1 MKPED
6 LRGSVWMKLDLHVSL
21 AFNGQCET
29 AFRFYEQCLNGT
41 IAFMLTWGNS
51 PMAAEAPPGWDP
63 KIAHAT
69 LKIGDTVITGS
80 DVPPD
85 RYEQPRG
92 FELVVQMDDPAT
104 AERVFQTLA
113 DKGRIAMPLQET
125 FWASLFE
132 VVVDQFGIT
141 WSINCEGPSAAAS
154 SSAFER

>member
-1 MKPED
+1 
-6 LRGSVWMKLDLHVSL
+6 MKLDLHVSL

-29 AFRFYEQCLNGT
+29 AFRFYEQCLNGR

-51 PMAAEAPPGWDP
+51 PMAAEAPPGWDA

-92 FELVVQMDDPAT
+92 FELVLQMDACHSR
-104 AERVFQTLA
+104 ARVSGA
-113 DKGRIAMPLQET
+113 G
-125 FWASLFE
+125 
-132 VVVDQFGIT
+132 
-141 WSINCEGPSAAAS
+141 
-154 SSAFER
+154 